1 MNIPTEEL
9 SMPKITVGKWGN
21 NLAVRLPKEIANAVG
36 LTAGSAVEIETRSR
50 DIVIRPA
57 APSFTLDE
65 LFRDK
70 TPEQWRAEYA
80 GAFDWGP
87 DVGREIVEQ

>member
-1 MNIPTEEL
+1 
-9 SMPKITVGKWGN
+9 MPKITVGKWGN

-36 LTAGSAVEIETRSR
+36 LTEGSAVEIEARSP

-57 APSFTLDE
+57 APNFTLEE
-65 LFRDK
+65 LFLGK
-70 TPEQWRAEYA
+70 TSKQWRAEYA

-87 DVGREIVEQ
+87 DVGREIVEE